1 MEMNEKN
8 FEVFARWVRQQC
20 EYRNASA
27 AHSARWLSETLATCA
42 ERAEAGKAEV
52 DMGSLYPR
60 VISELES
67 ARVMAEILEWVEM
80 IEREEDN

>member
-1 MEMNEKN
+1 MNEKN

-27 AHSARWLSETLATCA
+27 AYSARWFAETLTQCA
-42 ERAEAGKAEV
+42 ERAEAGRAEV
-52 DMGSLYPR
+52 ELGSLGPR

-80 IEREEDN
+80 IEGKEDN